1 MKGKVSNGKEIY
13 YDVCRSF
20 PVACKSPEY
29 IRTTVVLVEII
40 LVILSLQAFTGHI
53 FVLHILHW
61 ALRSQRELGNSL

>member
-29 IRTTVVLVEII
+29 NRTAQVLVEII
-40 LVILSLQAFTGHI
+40 LVIQSLQTFNGHI
-53 FVLHILHW
+53 LYT
-61 ALRSQRELGNSL
+61 ASCTGP